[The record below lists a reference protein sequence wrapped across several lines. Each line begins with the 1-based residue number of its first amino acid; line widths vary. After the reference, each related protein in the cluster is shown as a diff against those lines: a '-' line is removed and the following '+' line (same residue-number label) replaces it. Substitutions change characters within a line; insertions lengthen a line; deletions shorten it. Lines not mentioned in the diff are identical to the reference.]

1 MKKIDVDKIENA
13 FRDILDALGENVKR
27 EGLEDTPKRVAQSYG
42 ELFLDFFKILKM
54 YLKEHLKWKRM
65 IS

>member
-42 ELFLDFFKILKM
+42 ELFLDFSK
-54 YLKEHLKWKRM
+54 
-65 IS
+65 S

>member
-1 MKKIDVDKIENA
+1 MKKIDIDKIENA

-42 ELFLDFFKILKM
+42 ELFSGLLQNPEDVLKSSS
-54 YLKEHLKWKRM
+54 LFN
-65 IS
+65 